1 MLKRV
6 LIVNDS
12 CWFNL
17 SYLEPIMM
25 TDNDFNKIW
34 PIPTESVI
42 WVPDKQ
48 KVIYNLILLNMS
60 KPDQSSIW
68 HKTASEVGS
77 VHCWSWLK
85 APGQS
90 IAYTQHTASDSDCSC
105 KFYNGAL
112 FPTCHFCN
120 PIIITYLW
128 CFQPLPV
135 SLSFHITHI
144 SWQKYFHLQ
153 IYKSYSS
160 FSILYFDTDNTVR

>member
-1 MLKRV
+1 M
-6 LIVNDS
+6 IHGDS
-12 CWFNL
+12 IYLESIMITDDDFNL
-17 SYLEPIMM
+17 DM
-25 TDNDFNKIW
+25 TNFN
-34 PIPTESVI
+34 
-42 WVPDKQ
+42 WVCHLSTWQAKGDLQ
-48 KVIYNLILLNMS
+48 SNIAEYELA
-60 KPDQSSIW
+60 PDQSSIW

-90 IAYTQHTASDSDCSC
+90 IAYTSIQVSDSDCSC

-112 FPTCHFCN
+112 FPICHFCN